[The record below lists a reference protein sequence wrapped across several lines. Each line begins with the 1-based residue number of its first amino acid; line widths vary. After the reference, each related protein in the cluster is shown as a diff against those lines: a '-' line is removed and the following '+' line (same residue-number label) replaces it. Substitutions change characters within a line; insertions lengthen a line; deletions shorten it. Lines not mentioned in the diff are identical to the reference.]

1 MTSSTAAPPIP
12 SGIRPPSPS
21 ATAHRS
27 AGRRSP
33 EARER
38 RIQRAARIV
47 TACYALGVLSSIYLW
62 TRTLWHGH
70 REAWLEDGFGL
81 FNLPVTPS
89 LVSVVVL
96 MLCTWTLVGRKRIGL
111 AAVMV
116 FQILGIYLGLAGSLR
131 MVHAPALNGLYTR
144 SDFGSIVDG
153 LSVLV
158 GLALVVWLWSMRRA
172 FPGKLRKGSWHSSLV
187 VLLIGTAGTVAATI
201 ASVFAYDPDYPRRWA
216 YVQATIFGAL
226 GFHGPKAHLE
236 FVGMPAWIPLLT
248 SLLMSAGIVAAVVVF
263 LRSAHNEQ
271 QWTPDRELLIRRLL
285 VTYGDRDS
293 LGYFATRRDKA
304 SICAANSRAVV
315 TYRVISGVSLASGDP
330 IGDPGSWDS
339 AVIAWRAEAISYG
352 WIPAA
357 LGASEEGARVYAR
370 HGLHVLALGDEALLD
385 PARFD
390 LRRPGMTAVRQ
401 AVNRAAKAGLV
412 IGAKRQSELDVREL
426 DELAARAADWR
437 GDEPERGFS
446 MALGRDGDPADA
458 DNLFVTARDA
468 DDALMGLMSFV
479 PWGRS
484 RISLDLMRRCPSAPN
499 GTTEAMV
506 SYVLTHADN
515 LGIREVSL
523 NFCMFRSVYESDARL
538 GSRPLTRLNHSV
550 LGFLDRFWQLE
561 RLYRSN
567 QKYEPEWLPRF
578 ICFPDWV
585 SLPQV
590 ALAAG
595 QAEGFV
601 PTVAAVRS
609 AEADARLGEEDLRKI
624 ADLRAHPQP
633 VAEHPRGDQS
643 RRRIAHL
650 HQLEAV
656 GRQGYPAAEVTATCT
671 LAELAARLH
680 DHYHDHDHDH
690 DPGTETVIGRV
701 RALRDHGRVGFL
713 DLVDG
718 DTAIQV
724 VVDAAVVGRAS
735 VRQATRLLDAG
746 DLLCVK
752 GVRGCSR
759 SGRPSLIA
767 QDWEVQAKALRPVP
781 FRGLNDPRTRLH
793 QRAMDLL
800 VHPDSMDLLRQRGKV
815 VASVRDTLTCAGYME
830 VETPI
835 LHTVHGGAAARPFR
849 TYINAYS
856 TDLSLRIAPELYL
869 KRLLVAGSGPIFE
882 IGRSFRNEGVDSTHN
897 PEFTSLEAYLPFSDY
912 NGMRTLTVTLV
923 RRAASAVGVELPHSW
938 PVVPVLEAVSEA
950 VGEPVA
956 IDTDIDRLLTLAA
969 RHAIRV
975 RPDAGSGAIVEELYG
990 KLVEPQTI
998 TPTFYV
1004 DFPTET
1010 SPLTRP
1016 HRTKPGLAERWDL
1029 VMNGMELGTAY
1040 TELTDPQEQRRR
1052 LVAQSAKATAGDPEA
1067 MAVDD
1072 DFLGDLEL
1080 GMPPTGGLGIGIDRL
1095 VMVLTGTAIR
1105 SVLSFPFVKPTPAR
1119 SFRTTDGM
1127 DPTADDRGARSGPR
1141 TATDGARAVAT
1152 RRNGSA
1158 MATSPR
1164 SR

>member
-1 MTSSTAAPPIP
+1 MTSSAASPPTP

-21 ATAHRS
+21 APARRGV
-27 AGRRSP
+27 GRRSP
-33 EARER
+33 EATER

-47 TACYALGVLSSIYLW
+47 TACYALGVLSAMYLW
-62 TRTLWHGH
+62 IRTLWHGH
-70 REAWLEDGFGL
+70 REAWLENGFGL
-81 FNLPVTPS
+81 FNIPVTPS

-96 MLCTWTLVGRKRIGL
+96 ALCTWSMVGRKRVGV

-116 FQILGIYLGLAGSLR
+116 FQILGAYLGLAGALR
-131 MVHAPALNGLYTR
+131 MVHAPALNALYTR

-153 LSVLV
+153 SSVLV
-158 GLALVVWLWSMRRA
+158 GLALVAWLWSIRRA

-187 VLLIGTAGTVAATI
+187 VLLIGIAGTVAVTI
-201 ASVFAYDPDYPRRWA
+201 AIVFAYDSDYPRRWS
-216 YVQATIFGAL
+216 YVRATIFGAL
-226 GFHGPKAHLE
+226 GFHGPQAHLE
-236 FVGMPAWIPLLT
+236 FAGMPAWIPQLT
-248 SLLMSAGIVAAVVVF
+248 SLLMSMGVVAAVVVF

-285 VTYGDRDS
+285 ATYGDRDS

-304 SICAANSRAVV
+304 SIAAANSRAVV

-339 AVIAWRAEAISYG
+339 AVVAWRAEAVSYG

-401 AVNRAAKAGLV
+401 GVNRAAKAG
-412 IGAKRQSELDVREL
+412 IEIRAKRQSELDAQEL
-426 DELAARAADWR
+426 DELAARAAAWR

-458 DNLFVTARDA
+458 ENLFVTARDA
-468 DDALMGLMSFV
+468 DGVLMGLLSFV

-484 RISLDLMRRCPSAPN
+484 RISLDLMRRHPSAPN
-499 GTTEAMV
+499 GTNEAMV
-506 SYVLTHADN
+506 SYVLTHADD
-515 LGIREVSL
+515 LGVREVSL
-523 NFCMFRSVYESDARL
+523 NFCMFRSVYESDAKL

-567 QKYEPEWLPRF
+567 QKYEPVWLPRF

-609 AEADARLGEEDLRKI
+609 AKAGARLGDEHLREI
-624 ADLRAHPQP
+624 AGMRAHPQL
-633 VAEHPRGDQS
+633 VAEHPRGEQS
-643 RRRIAHL
+643 RQRIAHL
-650 HQLEAV
+650 RQLESV
-656 GRQGYPAAEVTATCT
+656 GRQGYPATEVTATCT
-671 LAELAARLH
+671 VAELAATLR
-680 DHYHDHDHDH
+680 DHE
-690 DPGTETVIGRV
+690 PETETVIGRV
-701 RALRDHGRVGFL
+701 RALRDHGSVGFL

-724 VVDAAVVGRAS
+724 VVDAAVLGTAS
-735 VRQATRLLDAG
+735 VRQATRLLDTG
-746 DLLCVK
+746 DLLCVT
-752 GVRGCSR
+752 GVRGSSR
-759 SGRPSLIA
+759 SGQPSLIA
-767 QDWEVQAKALRPVP
+767 RDWEVQAKALRPVP
-781 FRGLNDPRTRLH
+781 FHGLNDPKTRLR

-800 VHPDSMDLLRQRGKV
+800 VHPDSLDLLRQRSAV
-815 VASVRDTLTCAGYME
+815 VASVRATLTGAGYLE

-835 LHTVHGGAAARPFR
+835 LHTVHGGASARPFR
-849 TYINAYS
+849 TYIKAYA

-882 IGRSFRNEGVDSTHN
+882 IGRNFRNEGADSTHN

-912 NGMRTLTVTLV
+912 HGMRTLASTLV
-923 RRAASAVGVELPHSW
+923 RRAAAAVGVELPDRW
-938 PVVPVLEAVSEA
+938 PVVPMLDAVSEA

-956 IDTDIDRLLTLAA
+956 IDSEIDRLLTLAA
-969 RHAIRV
+969 RHEIRV
-975 RPDAGSGAIVEELYG
+975 RPDSEGGAIIEQLYE

-1004 DFPTET
+1004 DFPAET

-1016 HRTKPGLAERWDL
+1016 HRTKPGLVERWDL

-1040 TELTDPQEQRRR
+1040 TELTDPLEQRRR
-1052 LVAQSAKATAGDPEA
+1052 LVAQSVKATAGDPEA
-1067 MAVDD
+1067 MQVDE

-1105 SVLSFPFVKPTPAR
+1105 SVLSFPFVKPAPAR
-1119 SFRTTDGM
+1119 SGRAAVGTDS
-1127 DPTADDRGARSGPR
+1127 TADDRVAVSGPG
-1141 TATDGARAVAT
+1141 TATEVPT
-1152 RRNGSA
+1152 E
-1158 MATSPR
+1158 MATSWR
-1164 SR
+1164 SP